1 MLNRRDNIIQDI
13 KARVENLDWESIQNE
28 LDEQGFAKLPA
39 ILTKEECEFFM
50 EMYGEEE
57 SYRTTINMTRYRF
70 GNGEYKYF
78 SYPLPD
84 ILQHLRESFYLELA
98 KTANRWLSYLKK
110 TEQYPEQLQDFL
122 NTCEEFNQTRPTP
135 LLLKYETGGFNC
147 LHQDLY
153 GDLFF
158 PFQVV
163 FVLNQREKDFS
174 GGESLIVEQIPR
186 AQSRGHVITLEQGSA
201 LIFPTNHRPV
211 LGKKGYYKNTVRHGV
226 STVISGERY
235 GLGII
240 FHDSK

>member
-1 MLNRRDNIIQDI
+1 MVQDI
-13 KARVENLDWESIQNE
+13 KTRVEGLDWECIQNE
-28 LDEQGFAKLPA
+28 LDEQGFAKLPT
-39 ILTKEECEFFM
+39 ILTKEECESFM

-57 SYRTTINMTRYRF
+57 LYRTTINMTRYRF

-78 SYPLPD
+78 SYPFPD
-84 ILQHLRESFYLELA
+84 IIQHLRESFYSELA
-98 KTANRWLSYLKK
+98 KTANRWLGYLKK
-110 TEQYPEQLQDFL
+110 TERYPQHLQDFL
-122 NTCEEFNQTRPTP
+122 NTCKEFNQTRPTP
-135 LLLKYETGGFNC
+135 LLLKYEAGGFNC

-163 FVLNQREKDFS
+163 FVLNQRDQDYY
-174 GGESLIVEQIPR
+174 GGESLLVEQIPR

-211 LGKKGYYKNTVRHGV
+211 LGKKGYYKNTIRHGV
-226 STVISGERY
+226 STVTSGERY

-240 FHDSK
+240 FHDSQ

>member
-1 MLNRRDNIIQDI
+1 MVQDI
-13 KARVENLDWESIQNE
+13 KTRVEGLDWECIQNE
-28 LDEQGFAKLPA
+28 LDEQGFAKLPT
-39 ILTKEECEFFM
+39 ILTKEECESFM

-57 SYRTTINMTRYRF
+57 LYRTTINMTRYRF

-78 SYPLPD
+78 SYPFPD
-84 ILQHLRESFYLELA
+84 IIQHLRESFYSELA
-98 KTANRWLSYLKK
+98 KTANRWLGYLKK
-110 TEQYPEQLQDFL
+110 TERYPQHLQDFL

-135 LLLKYETGGFNC
+135 LLLKYEAGGFNC

-163 FVLNQREKDFS
+163 FVLNQRDQDYC
-174 GGESLIVEQIPR
+174 GGESLLVEQIPR

-211 LGKKGYYKNTVRHGV
+211 LGKKGYYKNTIRHGV
-226 STVISGERY
+226 ST
-235 GLGII
+235 I
-240 FHDSK
+240 FWRTIRTWNHFS

>member
-1 MLNRRDNIIQDI
+1 
-13 KARVENLDWESIQNE
+13 
-28 LDEQGFAKLPA
+28 
-39 ILTKEECEFFM
+39 M

-57 SYRTTINMTRYRF
+57 LYRTTINMTRYRF

-78 SYPLPD
+78 FYPFPD
-84 ILQHLRESFYLELA
+84 IIQHLRESFYSELA
-98 KTANRWLSYLKK
+98 KTANRWLGYLKK
-110 TEQYPEQLQDFL
+110 TERYPQHLQDFL
-122 NTCEEFNQTRPTP
+122 NTCKEFNQTRPTP
-135 LLLKYETGGFNC
+135 LLLKYEAGGFNC

-163 FVLNQREKDFS
+163 FVLNQRDQDYY
-174 GGESLIVEQIPR
+174 GGESLLVEQIPR

-211 LGKKGYYKNTVRHGV
+211 LGKKGYYKNTIRHGV
-226 STVISGERY
+226 STVTSGERY

-240 FHDSK
+240 FHDSQ

>member
-1 MLNRRDNIIQDI
+1 MVQDI
-13 KARVENLDWESIQNE
+13 KTRVESLDWECIQNE
-28 LDEQGFAKLPA
+28 LDEQGFAKLPT
-39 ILTKEECEFFM
+39 ILTKEECESFM

-57 SYRTTINMTRYRF
+57 LYRTTINMTRYRF

-78 SYPLPD
+78 SYPFPD
-84 ILQHLRESFYLELA
+84 IIQHLRESFYSELA
-98 KTANRWLSYLKK
+98 KTANRWLGYLKK
-110 TEQYPEQLQDFL
+110 TERYPQHLQDFL
-122 NTCEEFNQTRPTP
+122 NTCKEFNQTRPTP
-135 LLLKYETGGFNC
+135 LILKYETGGFNC

-163 FVLNQREKDFS
+163 FVLNQRDQDYC
-174 GGESLIVEQIPR
+174 GGESLLVEQIPR

-211 LGKKGYYKNTVRHGV
+211 LGKKGYYKNTIRHGV
-226 STVISGERY
+226 STVTSGERY

-240 FHDSK
+240 FHDSQ

>member
-1 MLNRRDNIIQDI
+1 MVQDI
-13 KARVENLDWESIQNE
+13 KTRVEGLDWECIQNE
-28 LDEQGFAKLPA
+28 LDEQGFAKLPT
-39 ILTKEECEFFM
+39 ILTKEECESFM

-57 SYRTTINMTRYRF
+57 LYRTTINMTRYRF

-78 SYPLPD
+78 SYPFPD
-84 ILQHLRESFYLELA
+84 IIQHLRESFYSELA
-98 KTANRWLSYLKK
+98 KTANRWLGYLKK
-110 TEQYPEQLQDFL
+110 TELYPQHLQDFL

-135 LLLKYETGGFNC
+135 LLLKYEAGGFNC

-163 FVLNQREKDFS
+163 FVLNQRDQDYC
-174 GGESLIVEQIPR
+174 GGESLLVEQIPR

-211 LGKKGYYKNTVRHGV
+211 LGKKGYYKNTIRHGV
-226 STVISGERY
+226 STVTSGERY

-240 FHDSK
+240 FHDSQ

>member
-1 MLNRRDNIIQDI
+1 MVQDI
-13 KARVENLDWESIQNE
+13 KTRVEGLDWECIQNE
-28 LDEQGFAKLPA
+28 LDEQGFAKLPT
-39 ILTKEECEFFM
+39 ILTKEECESFM

-57 SYRTTINMTRYRF
+57 LYRTTINMTRYRF

-78 SYPLPD
+78 SYPFPD
-84 ILQHLRESFYLELA
+84 IIQHLRESFYSELA
-98 KTANRWLSYLKK
+98 KTANRWLGYLKK
-110 TEQYPEQLQDFL
+110 TERYPQHLQDFL

-135 LLLKYETGGFNC
+135 LLLKYEAGGFNC

-163 FVLNQREKDFS
+163 FVLNQRDQDYC
-174 GGESLIVEQIPR
+174 GGESLLVEQIPR

-211 LGKKGYYKNTVRHGV
+211 LGKKGYYKNTIRHGV
-226 STVISGERY
+226 STVTSGERY

-240 FHDSK
+240 FHDSQ

>member
-1 MLNRRDNIIQDI
+1 MVQDI
-13 KARVENLDWESIQNE
+13 KTRVESLDWECIQNE
-28 LDEQGFAKLPA
+28 LDEQGFAKLPT
-39 ILTKEECEFFM
+39 ILTKEECESFM

-57 SYRTTINMTRYRF
+57 LYRTTINMTRYRF

-78 SYPLPD
+78 SYPFPD
-84 ILQHLRESFYLELA
+84 IIQHLRESFYSELA
-98 KTANRWLSYLKK
+98 KTANRWLGYLKK
-110 TEQYPEQLQDFL
+110 TERYPQHLQDFL

-163 FVLNQREKDFS
+163 FVLNQRDQDYY
-174 GGESLIVEQIPR
+174 GGESLLVEQIPR

-211 LGKKGYYKNTVRHGV
+211 LGKKGYYKNTIRHGV
-226 STVISGERY
+226 STVTSGERY

-240 FHDSK
+240 FHDSQ

>member
-1 MLNRRDNIIQDI
+1 MVQEI
-13 KARVENLDWESIQNE
+13 KTRVESLDWECIQNE
-28 LDEQGFAKLPA
+28 LDEQGFAKLPT
-39 ILTKEECEFFM
+39 ILTKEECESFM

-57 SYRTTINMTRYRF
+57 LYRTTINMTRYRF

-78 SYPLPD
+78 SYPFPD
-84 ILQHLRESFYLELA
+84 IIQHLRESFYSELA
-98 KTANRWLSYLKK
+98 KTANRWLGYLKK
-110 TEQYPEQLQDFL
+110 TERYPQHLQDFL

-135 LLLKYETGGFNC
+135 LLLKYEAGGFNC

-163 FVLNQREKDFS
+163 FVLNQRDQDYC
-174 GGESLIVEQIPR
+174 GGESLLVEQIPR

-211 LGKKGYYKNTVRHGV
+211 LGKKGYYKNTIRHGV
-226 STVISGERY
+226 STVTSGERY

-240 FHDSK
+240 FHDSQ

>member
-1 MLNRRDNIIQDI
+1 MVQDI
-13 KARVENLDWESIQNE
+13 KTRVESLDWECIQNE
-28 LDEQGFAKLPA
+28 LDEQGFAKLPT
-39 ILTKEECEFFM
+39 ILTKEECESFM

-57 SYRTTINMTRYRF
+57 LYRTTINMTRYRF

-78 SYPLPD
+78 SYPFPD
-84 ILQHLRESFYLELA
+84 IIQHLRESFYSELA
-98 KTANRWLSYLKK
+98 KTANRWLGYLKK
-110 TEQYPEQLQDFL
+110 TERYPQHLQDFL
-122 NTCEEFNQTRPTP
+122 NTCKEFNQTRPTP
-135 LLLKYETGGFNC
+135 LLLKYEAGGFNC

-163 FVLNQREKDFS
+163 FVLNQRDQDYY
-174 GGESLIVEQIPR
+174 GGESLLVEQIPR

-211 LGKKGYYKNTVRHGV
+211 LGKKSYYKNTIRHGV
-226 STVISGERY
+226 STVTSGERY

-240 FHDSK
+240 FHDSQ

>member
-1 MLNRRDNIIQDI
+1 MVQDI
-13 KARVENLDWESIQNE
+13 KTRVESLDWECIQNE
-28 LDEQGFAKLPA
+28 LDEQGFAKLPT
-39 ILTKEECEFFM
+39 ILTKEECESFM

-57 SYRTTINMTRYRF
+57 LYRTTINMTRYRF

-78 SYPLPD
+78 SYPFPD
-84 ILQHLRESFYLELA
+84 IIQHLRESFYSELA
-98 KTANRWLSYLKK
+98 KTANRWLGYLKK
-110 TEQYPEQLQDFL
+110 TERYPQHLQDFL
-122 NTCEEFNQTRPTP
+122 NTCKEFNQTRPTP
-135 LLLKYETGGFNC
+135 LLLKYEAGGFNC

-163 FVLNQREKDFS
+163 FVLNQRDQDYY
-174 GGESLIVEQIPR
+174 GGESLLVEQIPR

-211 LGKKGYYKNTVRHGV
+211 LGKKGYYKNTIRHGV
-226 STVISGERY
+226 STVTSGERY

-240 FHDSK
+240 FHDSQ

>member
-1 MLNRRDNIIQDI
+1 MVQEI
-13 KARVENLDWESIQNE
+13 KTRVESLDWECIQNE
-28 LDEQGFAKLPA
+28 LDEQGFAKLPT
-39 ILTKEECEFFM
+39 ILTKEECESFM

-57 SYRTTINMTRYRF
+57 LYRTTINMTRYRF

-78 SYPLPD
+78 SYPFPD
-84 ILQHLRESFYLELA
+84 IIQHLRESFYSELA
-98 KTANRWLSYLKK
+98 KTANRWLGYLKK
-110 TEQYPEQLQDFL
+110 TERYPQHLQDFL

-135 LLLKYETGGFNC
+135 LLLKYEAGGFNC

-163 FVLNQREKDFS
+163 FVLNQRDQDYY
-174 GGESLIVEQIPR
+174 GGESLLVEQIPR

-211 LGKKGYYKNTVRHGV
+211 LGKKGYYKNTIRHGV
-226 STVISGERY
+226 STVTSGERY

-240 FHDSK
+240 FHDSQ